1 MGASFAASTV
11 PSSSSSMFPPP
22 PGPPPA
28 YPKAN
33 MSHITEKLQTIIYDN
48 RLQPYYSNDRL
59 QSVLARLSLIDYAQL
74 ARKWRINSDLVYD
87 LCALALY
94 DIVFYVDDSG
104 SMAFEE
110 KGERIDDLKFIVS
123 QTAEMATLFDDDGV
137 QVRFMNSDIYGE
149 GIRTAVQVQELVQSV
164 RFSGMTPL
172 GTFFRSKVVDPLVVR
187 PAQAGTLHK
196 PVLAIVI
203 TDGEPTREP
212 LDTLRT
218 VIMDAKRLLGHT
230 PMGTG
235 SLAVQIGQVGT
246 DVRAQEF
253 LASLDNDP
261 VVGGMI
267 DCTSNYEMESAEI
280 GAHGHE
286 LTPEMWLLKLC
297 LGAIDRTY
305 DDTD

>member
-110 KGERIDDLKFIVS
+110 KGGADRRPQVYCISDSRDGDIV
-123 QTAEMATLFDDDGV
+123 
-137 QVRFMNSDIYGE
+137 
-149 GIRTAVQVQELVQSV
+149 
-164 RFSGMTPL
+164 
-172 GTFFRSKVVDPLVVR
+172 
-187 PAQAGTLHK
+187 
-196 PVLAIVI
+196 
-203 TDGEPTREP
+203 
-212 LDTLRT
+212 
-218 VIMDAKRLLGHT
+218 
-230 PMGTG
+230 
-235 SLAVQIGQVGT
+235 
-246 DVRAQEF
+246 
-253 LASLDNDP
+253 
-261 VVGGMI
+261 
-267 DCTSNYEMESAEI
+267 
-280 GAHGHE
+280 
-286 LTPEMWLLKLC
+286 
-297 LGAIDRTY
+297 
-305 DDTD
+305 